1 MGADAL
7 LGARA
12 DGMLDPAS
20 LGSDKVPVTIRAVF
34 IIGPDKKLKLSLNCE
49 LPSLLSRLTC
59 FPAFTNYHLKPSKGL
74 IQR

>member
-1 MGADAL
+1 M
-7 LGARA
+7 LGALA

-49 LPSLLSRLTC
+49 LPLLLSWLIYL
-59 FPAFTNYHLKPSKGL
+59 PASVSQTTT
-74 IQR
+74 